1 MPPHGNSATRAARR
15 MHPLRSDRRNTE
27 GGCGQ
32 ILWPACRLERCRA
45 AIARPDLQQPHGP
58 AGGGWML
65 AGLEELGALSSSV
78 ASSFETHRFAML
90 LRMRSETLMVRS
102 AATPRVSN
110 HQARWVPD
118 CGSIQ
123 LENAL
128 EKTGPFRHHDGGRA
142 KSAAISRRFAV
153 QKANP

>member
-1 MPPHGNSATRAARR
+1 
-15 MHPLRSDRRNTE
+15 
-27 GGCGQ
+27 
-32 ILWPACRLERCRA
+32 
-45 AIARPDLQQPHGP
+45 
-58 AGGGWML
+58 ML

-128 EKTGPFRHHDGGRA
+128 AATRA
-142 KSAAISRRFAV
+142 RPQITFEDTRGLTR
-153 QKANP
+153 